1 MYVNANTI
9 HVSFTTWERGR
20 EDERHMLNYL
30 PVFGGRVG
38 RTVVGGGVVSKKN
51 NLFRVTDKAKTPD
64 YWNFILVF
72 IWIEQ

>member
-9 HVSFTTWERGR
+9 HVSFTTWERGG

-38 RTVVGGGVVSKKN
+38 RTVVGGGVVSKKKKQ
-51 NLFRVTDKAKTPD
+51 FV
-64 YWNFILVF
+64 
-72 IWIEQ
+72 